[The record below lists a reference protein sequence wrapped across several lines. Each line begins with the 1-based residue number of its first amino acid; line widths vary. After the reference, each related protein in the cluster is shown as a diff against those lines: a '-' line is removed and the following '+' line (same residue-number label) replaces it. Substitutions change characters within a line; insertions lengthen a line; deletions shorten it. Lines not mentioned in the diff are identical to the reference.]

1 MKELLLD
8 LLLAV
13 ITAAVP
19 VLTTYAVSYINKAK
33 EKAVASTE
41 DTKRQG
47 YIKEIAGAISD
58 AVSATSQTYVDALKN
73 AGKFTKEA
81 QDEAAQKALNACIA
95 SISPAATEFIEDA
108 YGDVKEYLSNKIEA
122 EVRKQKNKAGALL
135 SLPVQESTTDTTAV
149 AASTAAATAAPYI
162 QTAINQLDAATE
174 TVSKAEQA
182 E

>member
-19 VLTTYAVSYINKAK
+19 VLTTYAVGYINKAK
-33 EKAVASTE
+33 ERAIANTE

-47 YIKEIAGAISD
+47 YIKEIADAISD
-58 AVSATSQTYVDALKN
+58 AVSATSQTYVDALKQ

-81 QDEAAQKALNACIA
+81 QEEAAKKALASCIA
-95 SISPAATEFIEDA
+95 SISPAATDFIEDA
-108 YGDVKEYLSNKIEA
+108 YGDVKEYLANKIEA
-122 EVRKQKNKAGALL
+122 EVRKQKNEAGVTL
-135 SLPVQESTTDTTAV
+135 SLPVQESTTDATAV
-149 AASTAAATAAPYI
+149 AVSTAAATAASYL
-162 QTAINQLDAATE
+162 QTAINQLDTAAE
-174 TVSKAEQA
+174 TVSRAEQA